1 MRLETELKKLAED
14 EIAAQIEESGLPR
27 EDVLDVAMMAFTY
40 AYRYGQIERDELE
53 WLANYLGQTID
64 IAACDAAK
72 AKYMRRK
79 AKSAAKAG
87 KNDR

>member
-27 EDVLDVAMMAFTY
+27 EDILDVAMLAFAY
-40 AYRYGQIERDELE
+40 AYRYGKIERDELV
-53 WLANYLGQTID
+53 WLANYLGQAID

-72 AKYMRRK
+72 AKYLQRK